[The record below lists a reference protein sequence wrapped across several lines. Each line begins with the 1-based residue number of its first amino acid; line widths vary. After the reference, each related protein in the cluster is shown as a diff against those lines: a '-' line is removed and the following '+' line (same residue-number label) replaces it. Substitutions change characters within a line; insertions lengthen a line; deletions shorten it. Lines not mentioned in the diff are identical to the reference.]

1 MSNLLHLALLNGQTF
16 SGLEHDQFPVV
27 YGGTYLDSLAW
38 NSLSV
43 ASGSWKWNSSA
54 NIVHFSW

>member
-27 YGGTYLDSLAW
+27 YGGAYLDSLVW

-43 ASGSWKWNSSA
+43 ASGS
-54 NIVHFSW
+54 